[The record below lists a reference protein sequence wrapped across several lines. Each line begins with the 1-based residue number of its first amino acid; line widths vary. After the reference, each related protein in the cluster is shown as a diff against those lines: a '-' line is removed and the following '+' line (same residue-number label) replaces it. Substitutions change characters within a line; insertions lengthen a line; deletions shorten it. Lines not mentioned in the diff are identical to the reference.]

1 MISARLRSTRSA
13 WPCTDQA
20 VPHVAGKRAETVSRG
35 ENPPLI
41 PSCEQSRQAERGRQQ
56 GSSPVRAA
64 TVVAGSIAT
73 RACPGRVALNITD
86 TESLMLQRLL
96 ERQLT
101 AISQSVAFWKR
112 EIAFG
117 QEPTFSI
124 ALREQEAVLIKRLY
138 FGLFDINKSNPKLV
152 KTNAY
157 KTAKN
162 AE

>member
-1 MISARLRSTRSA
+1 
-13 WPCTDQA
+13 
-20 VPHVAGKRAETVSRG
+20 
-35 ENPPLI
+35 
-41 PSCEQSRQAERGRQQ
+41 
-56 GSSPVRAA
+56 
-64 TVVAGSIAT
+64 
-73 RACPGRVALNITD
+73 
-86 TESLMLQRLL
+86 MLQRLL